1 MKKKLYVTR
10 AIKLLSFGLLLV
22 LAILFLQQY
31 PLSNFDD
38 NDNRLRMDGYYLE
51 DKDSLDVV
59 LLGSSEMYSGV
70 IPAKLYE
77 DFGITSYP
85 YATSSGTAGA
95 MVTQMKEIQRTQN
108 PQLIVIEINA
118 FLYGTANETKESSL
132 RGYIDNVPMSAN
144 KFDYIQTVIEP
155 DDRVEYFFPIIKYHG
170 VWTDYPKPWDRCLTM
185 MHQEMRGYTYLRGFK
200 TNANVFK
207 PTDKSV
213 NATLPGDSKTLA
225 LDKRYEP
232 KLREFLQ
239 YLKDEKIDNVLFM
252 RMPHLVTKQTY
263 NRFKRGNEAGRI
275 IQEAGFDFINLE
287 RDEEMM
293 SLPAEYYYNLDHLN
307 INGAEKLTEKV
318 GNILTRNYNVQKA
331 KLTDK
336 QAAEWQESVDFYHD
350 YYAYVTDRMAKNIK
364 PKGMRETDAVIKEVR
379 DFAAR
384 NKK

>member
-10 AIKLLSFGLLLV
+10 TIKLLSFGLLLV
-22 LAILFLQQY
+22 LVLLFLQKY

-77 DFGITSYP
+77 DYGITSYP
-85 YATSSGTAGA
+85 YATSSSTAGA
-95 MVTQMKEIQRTQN
+95 MATQIKEIKRTQN

-118 FLYGTANETKESSL
+118 FLDGTANETKESSL
-132 RGYIDNVPMSAN
+132 RGYIDNVPMNVN
-144 KFDYIQTVIEP
+144 KFDYIRTVIEP
-155 DDRVEYFFPIIKYHG
+155 DDRAEYFFPIVK
-170 VWTDYPKPWDRCLTM
+170 YPKPLNRCLTM

-200 TNANVFK
+200 TNANIFK
-207 PTDKSV
+207 LTDKSL
-213 NATLPGDSKTLA
+213 NANLPGDNKTLA

-232 KLREFLQ
+232 KLKEFLQ
-239 YLKDEKIDNVLFM
+239 YLKDEKIENVLFM

-263 NRFKRGNEAGRI
+263 NRFKRGNEAGRM

-293 SLPAEYYYNLDHLN
+293 SLPADYYYNLDHLN
-307 INGAEKLTEKV
+307 INGAEKLTSKV
-318 GNILTRNYNVQKA
+318 GNILTEKYHVEKA

-350 YYAYVTDRMAKNIK
+350 YYAYVNNLMKTTTK
-364 PKGMRETDAVIKEVR
+364 PKGMRETDDIIRQVR
-379 DFAAR
+379 DYAA
-384 NKK
+384 KHQ

>member
-10 AIKLLSFGLLLV
+10 TIKLLSFGLLLV
-22 LAILFLQQY
+22 LVLLFLQKY

-77 DFGITSYP
+77 DYGITSYP
-85 YATSSGTAGA
+85 YATSSSTAGA
-95 MVTQMKEIQRTQN
+95 MATQTKEIKRTQN

-132 RGYIDNVPMSAN
+132 RGYIDNVPMNVN
-144 KFDYIQTVIEP
+144 KFDYIRTVIEP
-155 DDRVEYFFPIIKYHG
+155 DDRAEYFFPIVKYHG
-170 VWTDYPKPWDRCLTM
+170 VWNDYPKPLNRCLTM

-200 TNANVFK
+200 TNANIFK
-207 PTDKSV
+207 LTDKSLSA
-213 NATLPGDSKTLA
+213 NLPGDNKTLA

-232 KLREFLQ
+232 KLKEFLQ
-239 YLKDEKIDNVLFM
+239 YLKDEKIENVLFM

-263 NRFKRGNEAGRI
+263 NRFKRGNEAGRM

-293 SLPAEYYYNLDHLN
+293 SLPADYYYNLDHLN
-307 INGAEKLTEKV
+307 INGAEKLTSKV
-318 GNILTRNYNVQKA
+318 GNNLTEKYHVEKA

-350 YYAYVTDRMAKNIK
+350 YYAYVNNLMKTTTK
-364 PKGMRETDAVIKEVR
+364 PKGMRETDDIIRQVR
-379 DFAAR
+379 DYAA
-384 NKK
+384 KHQ

>member
-10 AIKLLSFGLLLV
+10 TIKLLSFGLLLV
-22 LAILFLQQY
+22 LVLLFLQKY

-77 DFGITSYP
+77 DYGITSYP
-85 YATSSGTAGA
+85 YATSSSTAGA
-95 MVTQMKEIQRTQN
+95 MATQIKEIKRTQN

-132 RGYIDNVPMSAN
+132 RGYIDNVPMNVN
-144 KFDYIQTVIEP
+144 KFDYIRTVIQP
-155 DDRVEYFFPIIKYHG
+155 DDRAEYFFPIVKYHG
-170 VWTDYPKPWDRCLTM
+170 VWNDYPKPLNRCLTM

-200 TNANVFK
+200 TNANIFK
-207 PTDKSV
+207 LTDKSLSA
-213 NATLPGDSKTLA
+213 NLPGDNKTLA

-232 KLREFLQ
+232 KLKEFLQ
-239 YLKDEKIDNVLFM
+239 YLKDEKIENVLFM

-263 NRFKRGNEAGRI
+263 NRFKRGNEAGRM

-293 SLPAEYYYNLDHLN
+293 SLPADYYYNLDHLN
-307 INGAEKLTEKV
+307 INGAEKLTSKV
-318 GNILTRNYNVQKA
+318 GNILTEKYHVEKA

-350 YYAYVTDRMAKNIK
+350 YYAYVNNLMKTTTK
-364 PKGMRETDAVIKEVR
+364 PKGMRETDDIIRQVR
-379 DFAAR
+379 DYAA
-384 NKK
+384 KHQ